1 MSIGKVA
8 KCHIAMGAWIVIR
21 KKARACPGR
30 GFIPWASGGQ
40 PRHHI
45 TSLLLNVPG
54 LFNHHLPHLLEIG
67 VRKGSL
73 CICHPGS
80 RLICR
85 SHRDEACAAGWQ
97 GVDRMW
103 TCGNNKAST
112 FLWRLCF
119 VWCGTRSRIG
129 TLLIENKSKFLVKKL
144 SLPPFVSSDTSETDG
159 FGLVVTLLF
168 RIFANRVSAFSAR

>member
-119 VWCGTRSRIG
+119 VWCGTRRTVCFCGARFFGRLEFTGKFGVPQLVTINKKSASYGVQWNRI
-129 TLLIENKSKFLVKKL
+129 
-144 SLPPFVSSDTSETDG
+144 
-159 FGLVVTLLF
+159 
-168 RIFANRVSAFSAR
+168 RIQ

>member
-1 MSIGKVA
+1 MEKWLSAMSRWAHGSSFV
-8 KCHIAMGAWIVIR
+8 
-21 KKARACPGR
+21 KKPGR
-30 GFIPWASGGQ
+30 VQAGGLFRGLRAASLGTTSLRYCSTFLGYSI
-40 PRHHI
+40 I
-45 TSLLLNVPG
+45 TS
-54 LFNHHLPHLLEIG
+54 PHLLEIG

-103 TCGNNKAST
+103 TCGNNKAPT

-119 VWCGTRSRIG
+119 VWCGTRRTVCFGETRFFGRLEFAGKIG
-129 TLLIENKSKFLVKKL
+129 VPQLVTINKSASYGIRWNRTRDFLEISTL
-144 SLPPFVSSDTSETDG
+144 SVCK
-159 FGLVVTLLF
+159 
-168 RIFANRVSAFSAR
+168 

>member
-103 TCGNNKAST
+103 TCGNNTAPT

-119 VWCGTRSRIG
+119 VWCRHQESNPGPTDYKSVALPTELYRRVRATIIAIG
-129 TLLIENKSKFLVKKL
+129 KVL
-144 SLPPFVSSDTSETDG
+144 
-159 FGLVVTLLF
+159 
-168 RIFANRVSAFSAR
+168 